1 MGTYKPTNS
10 FHSMSSISI
19 ITADY
24 TNTEHQEH
32 IKMLLNEY
40 AKDPMGNG
48 EALDENILSQVVVDL
63 QTVSG
68 AFSLLA
74 FYGNEPIGIANC
86 FTAYSTFYAKPLI
99 NIHDLAVLPQ
109 SRGLGVGQ
117 KLLDAASA
125 EATKRGC
132 CKVTLE
138 VRNDNSA
145 KNLYLRAGFK
155 EGKPPMEFLS
165 KVL

>member
-1 MGTYKPTNS
+1 
-10 FHSMSSISI
+10 MSSISI

-40 AKDPMGNG
+40 AKDPMGSDKPLG
-48 EALDENILSQVVVDL
+48 EAILNKVVLDL
-63 QTVSG
+63 QTVPG

-74 FYGNEPIGIANC
+74 FNGNEPIGIANC
-86 FTAYSTFYAKPLI
+86 FTGYSTFYARPLI

-109 SRGLGVGQ
+109 SRGLGIGK
-117 KLLDAASA
+117 KLLDAVST
-125 EATKRGC
+125 EAINRGC

-138 VRNDNSA
+138 VRDDNAA

-155 EGKPPMEFLS
+155 EGEPLMEFLS
-165 KVL
+165 KIL